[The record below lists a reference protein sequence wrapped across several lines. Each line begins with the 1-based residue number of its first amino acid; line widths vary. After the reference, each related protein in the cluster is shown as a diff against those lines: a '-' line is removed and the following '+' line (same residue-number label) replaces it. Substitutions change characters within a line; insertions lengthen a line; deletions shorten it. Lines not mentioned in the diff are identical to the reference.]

1 MKRGKLAK
9 IERMGLLA
17 PRLRLAHLQALI
29 RHEPRG
35 SRRAR
40 KLARLL
46 QEQLTAAAANENRAT

>member
-29 RHEPRG
+29 RNEPRG
-35 SRRAR
+35 SGRAR
-40 KLARLL
+40 ELAGLL
-46 QEQLTAAAANENRAT
+46 QEQLTAAKANENRAT